1 MKQNGW
7 IIWQVQPRFPG
18 WRMLVSVLASLWQ
31 SFCHLQSSPSFTPIS
46 GPGPAC
52 SELSREKEQVFDKS
66 YVEIVLF
73 DNNNMST
80 VCPLSACLSLSP
92 GASPDPRTKSHYC
105 KSVDITTEQLIISPR
120 SLFCLTDYCKV
131 FRIAKCRQQCLI
143 FKSRPGEEKSDPL
156 EALQTILIPGRCSQV
171 TKLKCEADAHSLNKL
186 LISASSNAVF
196 AGVGP
201 WLSL

>member
-1 MKQNGW
+1 MQAGTNCLKPYWLLMKQNGW

-80 VCPLSACLSLSP
+80 EHCLPSVCLC
-92 GASPDPRTKSHYC
+92 
-105 KSVDITTEQLIISPR
+105 
-120 SLFCLTDYCKV
+120 
-131 FRIAKCRQQCLI
+131 
-143 FKSRPGEEKSDPL
+143 
-156 EALQTILIPGRCSQV
+156 
-171 TKLKCEADAHSLNKL
+171 L
-186 LISASSNAVF
+186 LISRCQ
-196 AGVGP
+196 P
-201 WLSL
+201 WPQDKVTLLQISWHHNWTTNNIPSLALLFDRLLQGFQNC